1 MLRLRNVLDVEL
13 ERDVG
18 FPLRWY
24 DVLIHLEE
32 TQKGMRM
39 NELADRILTSKSGL
53 TNVVDR
59 MEGAGLIRRAHPEN
73 DRRSFL
79 VMLTDEGRETMERA
93 RRYHRHSIEQHFASH
108 LTDADIRA
116 LTRAFEKVSAHARSL
131 GSGRISKS
139 D

>member
-24 DVLIHLEE
+24 DVLVHLEE
-32 TQKGMRM
+32 TPEGMRM

-59 MEGAGLIRRAHPEN
+59 MEAAGLIRRAHPEN

-79 VMLTDEGRETMERA
+79 VVLTDEGRETMERA
-93 RRYHRHSIEQHFASH
+93 RRHHRHSIEQHFASH
-108 LTDADIRA
+108 LTEADTRA
-116 LTRAFEKVSAHARSL
+116 LTRAFEKVNAHARSL
-131 GSGRISKS
+131 GQGRIGS
-139 D
+139 